1 MTDGRKHHPGCI
13 IIGGNETAMKQGL
26 LSLYDSQAKIK
37 PFTEYHKKEYEI
49 LTAD

>member
-1 MTDGRKHHPGCI
+1 MSDDRKHHLWC

-37 PFTEYHKKEYEI
+37 PFTEYHKEEYEI
-49 LTAD
+49 LIAD